1 VRIPTRFAINLAV
14 AGALVMYDRWVA
26 LGRFPPRFIASG
38 GTAEAK
44 PRAPHGRPRFRR
56 GAPQMLA
63 GEET

>member
-1 VRIPTRFAINLAV
+1 V

-26 LGRFPPRFIASG
+26 LGRFPPRPIASG
-38 GTAEAK
+38 GTAEAE